1 MSFEHIDRQF
11 IDTLVSSGIIDAY
24 EYVLRKLIQDNLPR
38 SQVYEKCARYLLEYQ
53 KLVLENNIRAKNAQS
68 FYNLTNIEE
77 EKKKEVK
84 AKEII
89 PNFPIVLR
97 SKLLFEQEENK
108 PPQKIFETNIDELM
122 KNKLNLLSKNSL
134 NEQMKTNIKGYGS
147 YASFVEN
154 ENHNLRIKDFRIN
167 VKFTN
172 FKFTPLEEIEKQND
186 YVEVE
191 NNNSEKNGILN
202 DDTEFILPIKE
213 ERLNTQPSRKNTNKS
228 KKSESMK
235 SKKSE
240 SNKSKKSESETYSNK
255 TKSVTPSLDQKIK
268 KESKDIAN
276 DLMKK

>member
-38 SQVYEKCARYLLEYQ
+38 NQVYEKCARYLLEYQ

-77 EKKKEVK
+77 EKNKEVK

-89 PNFPIVLR
+89 PSYRISLT

-108 PPQKIFETNIDELM
+108 SPQKIFETNIDELM

-134 NEQMKTNIKGYGS
+134 NEQMKINIKEYGS
-147 YASFVEN
+147 FASFVEN
-154 ENHNLRIKDFRIN
+154 ENHNLRIHDFQIAT
-167 VKFTN
+167 KFTN
-172 FKFTPLEEIEKQND
+172 FEFIPMEKIQKQN
-186 YVEVE
+186 YSIEEVD
-191 NNNSEKNGILN
+191 NNNIKNNNDNLN
-202 DDTEFILPIKE
+202 TDTEFILPIKE

-228 KKSESMK
+228 KKSDK
-235 SKKSE
+235 SKR
-240 SNKSKKSESETYSNK
+240 SETESISS
-255 TKSVTPSLDQKIK
+255 KSVTPSLDAKIK

>member
-38 SQVYEKCARYLLEYQ
+38 NQVYEKCARYLLEYQ

-77 EKKKEVK
+77 EKNKEVK

-89 PNFPIVLR
+89 PSYRISLT

-108 PPQKIFETNIDELM
+108 SPQKIFETNIDELM

-134 NEQMKTNIKGYGS
+134 NEQMKINIKEYGS
-147 YASFVEN
+147 FASFVEN
-154 ENHNLRIKDFRIN
+154 ENHNLRIHDFKIAT
-167 VKFTN
+167 KFTN
-172 FKFTPLEEIEKQND
+172 FEFIPMEKIQKQN
-186 YVEVE
+186 YSIEEVD
-191 NNNSEKNGILN
+191 NNNIKNNNDNLN
-202 DDTEFILPIKE
+202 TDTEFILPIKE

-228 KKSESMK
+228 KKSDK

-240 SNKSKKSESETYSNK
+240 SNKSKRSETESISS
-255 TKSVTPSLDQKIK
+255 KSVTPSLDAKIK